1 MYEIPNTKSN
11 LIQKGENMKKHILS
25 LTLGSLLV
33 SALSAE
39 DDGFYTSVGYQIGEA
54 AQMVT
59 NTKGIQELSDNYEKL
74 NNLLTRYSTL
84 NTLIKLSADPSAVS
98 GAINNLNAG
107 ATGLLKEKT
116 NSPAYQAVS
125 LALNAAVGLWN
136 TIGYAIMC
144 GNGNGTGSGPGSVIF
159 NNQPGQSSTAIT
171 CNRYEATGPG
181 KSMSIDEFKKLNE
194 AYQIIQQALKNQNGF
209 PELGGN
215 GAKVSVKYSYECK
228 QENENSNIN
237 GGVNQFCEAK
247 NGSSSSGSG
256 SNGSNGTSTQTTTQD
271 GVTITTTYNSNKAT
285 VKFDITNNAQQ
296 LLNQAANIMQ
306 VLNTQCP
313 LVRSTHNE
321 NAPGGGQP
329 WGLSTSGNACQ
340 IFQQEF
346 SEVTSMIKNAQEI
359 VAQSKIAN
367 ANQKAEIANPSN
379 FNPFTDASFAQ
390 SMLKNARAQAEMFN
404 LAEQVKQNLEVMQN
418 NNNVNE
424 NLGGFGTGMTNFVSA
439 FLASCRTDGTLPN
452 AGVTNNTWG
461 AGCAY
466 VGETITAL
474 NNSIAHFG
482 TQAQQIQQAENIA
495 DTLVNFKSRY
505 SELGNTYNSIT
516 TALSSI
522 PNAQSLQ
529 NAVSKKNNPYSPQ
542 GIETNYYL
550 NQNSYNQIQT
560 INQELGRNP
569 FRKVGIVSSQTNN
582 GAMNG
587 IGIQVGY
594 KQFFGQKRRWGARY
608 YGFFDYNHAFIKS
621 SFFNSASDVW
631 TYGFGADA
639 LYNFINDKATNFL
652 GKNNKLS
659 VGLFGGIALAG
670 TSWLNSEYVNLATM
684 NNVYN
689 AKMNVAN
696 FQFLFNMGVRMNL
709 ARSKK
714 KGSDHAAQH
723 GIELGL
729 KIPTINTNYYSFMG
743 AELKYRRL
751 YSVYLNYVFA
761 Y

>member
-1 MYEIPNTKSN
+1 
-11 LIQKGENMKKHILS
+11 MKKHILS

-54 AQMVT
+54 AQMVK
-59 NTKGIQELSDNYEKL
+59 NTKGIQELSENYEKL
-74 NNLLTRYSTL
+74 NNLLTKYSTL

-136 TIGYAIMC
+136 TIGFAVMC
-144 GNGNGTGSGPGSVIF
+144 GNGNDTDSGPGSVVF
-159 NNQPGQSSTAIT
+159 NGEPGEHSTAIT
-171 CNRYEATGPG
+171 CNRFESTGPG
-181 KSMSIDEFKKLNE
+181 RSMSIPEFKKLNE
-194 AYQIIQQALKNQNGF
+194 AYQIIQQALNRQNGF
-209 PELGGN
+209 PELGNN
-215 GAKVSVKYSYECK
+215 GTKVNVKYEYECK
-228 QENENSNIN
+228 QKNQAIN

-247 NGSSSSGSG
+247 NGSS
-256 SNGSNGTSTQTTTQD
+256 GTSTQTTTQD
-271 GVTITTTYNSNKAT
+271 GVTITTTYGGNKAT
-285 VKFDITNNAQQ
+285 VEFDITNNAEQ

-313 LVRSTHNE
+313 LVRSTNNE
-321 NAPGGGQP
+321 NKPGGGQP
-329 WGLSTSGNACQ
+329 WGLSTHGNACQ

-346 SEVTSMIKNAQEI
+346 SAVTSMIKNAKEI

-367 ANQKAEIANPSN
+367 ANQKVEIANPSN

-390 SMLKNARAQAEMFN
+390 DMLKNARAQAEMFN
-404 LAEQVKQNLEVMQN
+404 LAEQVKKNLEVMKN
-418 NNNVNE
+418 NNNVTIE
-424 NLGGFGTGMTNFVSA
+424 GKATNFVSA
-439 FLASCRTDGTLPN
+439 FLASCKADGTLPN
-452 AGVTNNTWG
+452 AGVTSNTWG

-474 NNSIAHFG
+474 TNSIAHFG
-482 TQAQQIQQAENIA
+482 TQEQQIQQAENIA

-516 TALSSI
+516 TALSKV

-542 GIETNYYL
+542 GIDTNYYL

-594 KQFFGQKRRWGARY
+594 KQFFGQKRKWGARY

-709 ARSKK
+709 ARPKK
-714 KGSDHAAQH
+714 KDSDHAAQH

>member
-1 MYEIPNTKSN
+1 
-11 LIQKGENMKKHILS
+11 MKKHILS

-33 SALSAE
+33 STLSAE

-74 NNLLTRYSTL
+74 NNLLNSYSTL

-107 ATGLLKEKT
+107 ATGLLKEKI
-116 NSPAYQAVS
+116 NSPAYQAVF

-136 TIGYAIMC
+136 TIGYAVMC

-159 NNQPGQSSTAIT
+159 NNQPGQSSTNIT
-171 CNRYEATGPG
+171 CNRFEPTGPG
-181 KSMSIDEFKKLNE
+181 KSMSIDEFKKLNK
-194 AYQIIQQALKNQNGF
+194 AYQIIQQALKEGKGF
-209 PELGGN
+209 PELGEN
-215 GAKVSVKYSYECK
+215 GTTVNVKYEYECE
-228 QENENSNIN
+228 QQTDSIN
-237 GGVNQFCEAK
+237 GGVNQFCQAK
-247 NGSSSSGSG
+247 NGSG
-256 SNGSNGTSTQTTTQD
+256 SNSTSKQMTNQD
-271 GVTITTTYNSNKAT
+271 GVAITTIYNNNKAIVT
-285 VKFDITNNAQQ
+285 FSITNNAQQ

-313 LVRSTHNE
+313 LVRSRHDE
-321 NAPGGGQP
+321 NNAGDGSP
-329 WGLSTSGNACQ
+329 WGLSTSGNACT
-340 IFQQEF
+340 IFKQEF
-346 SEVTSMIKNAQEI
+346 SQVTSMIKNAQEI
-359 VAQSKIAN
+359 VVQSEIAN
-367 ANQKAEIANPSN
+367 TNQNAQIHNPSN

-390 SMLKNARAQAEMFN
+390 GMLANARAQAEMFN
-404 LAEQVKQNLEVMQN
+404 LAEQVKKNLEVMQN
-418 NNNVNE
+418 NNNVNV
-424 NLGGFGTGMTNFVSA
+424 NLSRLGERMTNFVSA
-439 FLASCRTDGTLPN
+439 FLASCRDDGTLPDQ
-452 AGVTNNTWG
+452 GVTSNTWG

-529 NAVSKKNNPYSPQ
+529 NAVNKKNNPYSPQ

-594 KQFFGQKRRWGARY
+594 KQFFGQKRKWGARY

-670 TSWLNSEYVNLATM
+670 TSWLNSEYVNLATV

-709 ARSKK
+709 ARPKK
-714 KGSDHAAQH
+714 KDSDHAAQH

>member
-1 MYEIPNTKSN
+1 
-11 LIQKGENMKKHILS
+11 MKKHILS

-33 SALSAE
+33 STLSAE

-54 AQMVT
+54 AQMVA
-59 NTKGIQELSDNYEKL
+59 NTKGIQQLSDNYENLSK
-74 NNLLTRYSTL
+74 LLTRYSTL
-84 NTLIKLSADPSAVS
+84 NTLIKLSADPSA
-98 GAINNLNAG
+98 INDARDNLGSSSRN
-107 ATGLLKEKT
+107 LLDVKT
-116 NSPAYQAVS
+116 NSPAYQAVL
-125 LALNAAVGLWN
+125 LALNAAVGLWQV
-136 TIGYAIMC
+136 TSYAFTAC
-144 GNGNGTGSGPGSVIF
+144 GPGRNESANGGIQTF
-159 NNQPGQSSTAIT
+159 NNVPGQNTTTIT
-171 CNRYEATGPG
+171 CNSYYEPGHGGPISTENYA
-181 KSMSIDEFKKLNE
+181 KINQ
-194 AYQIIQQALKNQNGF
+194 AYQIIQKALTA
-209 PELGGN
+209 N
-215 GAKVSVKYSYECK
+215 GANGDGVPVLSNTTTKLDFTIQGDKRTGGKPNEPLKYPWSHGK
-228 QENENSNIN
+228 AISTSWN
-237 GGVNQFCEAK
+237 G
-247 NGSSSSGSG
+247 
-256 SNGSNGTSTQTTTQD
+256 GTSTPTTEKINTE
-271 GVTITTTYNSNKAT
+271 
-285 VKFDITNNAQQ
+285 NNAQT
-296 LLNQAANIMQ
+296 LLEQASVIITT
-306 VLNTQCP
+306 LNEACP
-313 LVRSTHNE
+313 NFQ
-321 NAPGGGQP
+321 NGGSGYWQ
-329 WGLSTSGNACQ
+329 GISGNGTMCGMFKNEISAIQ
-340 IFQQEF
+340 G
-346 SEVTSMIKNAQEI
+346 MIANAQEA
-359 VAQSKIAN
+359 VAQSKIVSEN
-367 ANQKAEIANPSN
+367 TQNQNNLDTGKP
-379 FNPFTDASFAQ
+379 FNPYTDASFAQ
-390 SMLKNARAQAEMFN
+390 SMLKNAQAQAEILN
-404 LAEQVKQNLEVMQN
+404 QAEQVVKNFEKIPK
-418 NNNVNE
+418 
-424 NLGGFGTGMTNFVSA
+424 NFVSDS
-439 FLASCRTDGTLPN
+439 LGVCYEVQGGERRGTNP
-452 AGVTNNTWG
+452 GQVTSNTWG

-466 VGETITAL
+466 VEQTITNL
-474 NNSIAHFG
+474 TNSIAHFG
-482 TQAQQIQQAENIA
+482 TQEQQIQQAENIA

-516 TALSSI
+516 TALSKV

-529 NAVSKKNNPYSPQ
+529 NVVSKKNNPYSPQ

-594 KQFFGQKRRWGARY
+594 KQFFGQKRKWGARY

-670 TSWLNSEYVNLATM
+670 TSWLNSEYVNLATV

-709 ARSKK
+709 ARAKK
-714 KGSDHAAQH
+714 KGSDHVAQH